1 MLTQTAFL
9 VGGVLLL
16 LVGAEGL
23 VRGSS
28 SLARRLGLT
37 PLVVGLT
44 VVAFGTSAPELVVSL
59 EAVMRGAGD
68 IAAGNA
74 IGSNIAN
81 IGLILGVTAIICP
94 IPVALSML
102 KLDAPVMILATL
114 VVGGFLLSG
123 SLSQIVGLALL
134 ASLFLYVGWNVRM
147 ARRSTSE
154 EAAQVFAEEIPAP
167 SGPVARDI
175 LFVGLGL
182 VALVVGARLLVSGAS
197 DLARAAGVSEATI
210 GLTVVAVGT
219 SLPELAASI
228 VAAVRQQTD
237 IAVGNI
243 VGSNIFNLLGILG
256 TAALV
261 GPLEAPG
268 IRIIDLAAMAVLA
281 FAVIPMIW
289 TGRRVIRTEGV
300 LLLAL
305 YGGYLWLVLA

>member
-1 MLTQTAFL
+1 MLTQISFL
-9 VGGVLLL
+9 VGGILLL
-16 LVGAEGL
+16 VVGAEGL

-44 VVAFGTSAPELVVSL
+44 VVVSV
-59 EAVMRGAGD
+59 EAVLRGAGD

-74 IGSNIAN
+74 VGSNIAN
-81 IGLILGVTAIICP
+81 IGLILAVTAIICP
-94 IPVALSML
+94 IPVGLSLL

-123 SLSQIVGLALL
+123 TLSAGVGALL
-134 ASLFLYVGWNVRM
+134 VGSLFLYIGWNVRM
-147 ARRSTSE
+147 ARHASQ
-154 EAAQVFAEEIPAP
+154 EAAAQAFADEIPEP
-167 SGPVARDI
+167 SGSVLRDLI
-175 LFVGLGL
+175 FVVLGL
-182 VALVVGARLLVSGAS
+182 VGLVVGARLLVSGAS
-197 DLARAAGVSEATI
+197 ELARAAGVSEATI

-228 VAAVRQQTD
+228 VAAVRRQTD

-243 VGSNIFNLLGILG
+243 IGSNIFNLLGILG
-256 TAALV
+256 TAALI

-268 IRIIDLAAMAVLA
+268 IRLLDIAAMAVLA

-300 LLLAL
+300 VLLAL
-305 YGGYLWLVLA
+305 YASYLWLVLA